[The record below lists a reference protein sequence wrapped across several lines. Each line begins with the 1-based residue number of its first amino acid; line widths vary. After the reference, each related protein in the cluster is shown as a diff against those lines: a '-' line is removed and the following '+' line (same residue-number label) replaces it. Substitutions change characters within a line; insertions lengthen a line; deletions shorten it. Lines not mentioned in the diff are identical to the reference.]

1 MKNMNSKKFIKY
13 YFNLY
18 KNKFILV
25 ILFIFLSVLSYVLS
39 PIIIGKLIDNFGS
52 NNIYIYF
59 IVLLILILLYFI
71 FNYLSNIILKRTML
85 RITNEIRN
93 DFIKKINSLK
103 ISNLDKYKSG
113 DITSRIVNDIDFI
126 NDGGVEFINQLITSI
141 LTIIIIF
148 IIMFSLN
155 ITLALVI
162 LLFTPIA
169 CFIPYYVTK
178 KTKNLYKKQQVSE
191 GKMGSFVKEKIYNY
205 SYIKVNFIEDKI
217 ISKFFKNSLEYSSN
231 NRRAV
236 FYSSIANP
244 TSRFLN
250 GIVLVIVCLIGGKY
264 AINGIISVGT
274 FQVFISYATQFIKP
288 FNELSNVSGELA
300 NCLASIDR
308 VLDIFNLENED
319 IDGIHLERTS
329 GKIDFCNVD
338 FSYSK
343 NSKLIEDLSCCF
355 ESKKKIAIVGSTGSG
370 KTTLINLLLRFY
382 DLDNGSIKVDNLDI
396 KDLSLY
402 SYRER
407 IGVVLQ
413 ENYLFSGS
421 ILDNIK
427 YGCSDATMDE
437 IIKACKAAKCHDFIE
452 ILPDGYN
459 TLLDNISLSSGQKQL
474 ICIAR
479 VILNNPSIL
488 ILDEATS
495 DIDTLTEVKVQLA
508 LENLMKD
515 RSSIVIAHR
524 LSTIKKADK
533 IIVMDKGNI
542 VEVGKHDELLS
553 KKGYYYS
560 IYNSQFLD
568 I

>member
-1 MKNMNSKKFIKY
+1 MNSKKFIKY

-126 NDGGVEFINQLITSI
+126 NDGGVEFISQLITSI

-437 IIKACKAAKCHDFIE
+437 VIKACKAAKCHDFIE
-452 ILPDGYN
+452 ILPDGYD

>member
-1 MKNMNSKKFIKY
+1 MNSKKFIKY

-162 LLFTPIA
+162 LLFTPIS

>member
-1 MKNMNSKKFIKY
+1 MTSKEFIKY
-13 YFNLY
+13 YFSLY
-18 KNKFILV
+18 KSKFILV
-25 ILFIFLSVLSYVLS
+25 FIFIFLSVFSYVLS
-39 PIIIGKLIDNFGS
+39 PIIIGKLIDNFGKS
-52 NNIYIYF
+52 DIYIYF
-59 IVLLILILLYFI
+59 IILFILILLYFV
-71 FNYLSNIILKRTML
+71 FNYFANVILKRTVL

-93 DFIKKINSLK
+93 NFIKNINYLK
-103 ISNLDKYKSG
+103 ISSLDKYSSG
-113 DITSRIVNDIDFI
+113 DISSRIINDIDFI
-126 NDGGVEFINQLITSI
+126 NDGGIEFLYQLITSI
-141 LTIIIIF
+141 LTIVIIF

-155 ITLALVI
+155 IKLSLVI

-178 KTKNLYKKQQVSE
+178 KTKNLYKKQQMSE
-191 GKMGSFVKEKIYNY
+191 GKIGSYVKEKINNY

-217 ISKFFKNSLEYSSN
+217 ISKFLKLSLDYSSN
-231 NRRAV
+231 NRKAV
-236 FYSSIANP
+236 FYSSLANP

-250 GIVLVIVCLIGGKY
+250 GVVLVIVCFIGVRY
-264 AINGIISVGT
+264 AIEGVITVGT

-308 VLDIFNLENED
+308 ILEIFNLSKEEV
-319 IDGIHLERTS
+319 DGIHLERTS
-329 GKIDFCNVD
+329 GKLEFCNVD

-343 NSKLIEDLSCCF
+343 KNKLIEDLSCLF
-355 ESKKKIAIVGSTGSG
+355 ESKKRVAIVGTTGSG

-382 DLDNGSIKVDNLDI
+382 DVDDGSIKIDNIDI

-402 SYRER
+402 SYHER

-421 ILDNIK
+421 VLDNIK
-427 YGCSDATMDE
+427 YGYNEASME
-437 IIKACKAAKCHDFIE
+437 EVISACKAANCHDFIVN
-452 ILPDGYN
+452 LPDGYD
-459 TLLDNISLSSGQKQL
+459 TMLDNISLSSGQKQL

-495 DIDTLTEVKVQLA
+495 DIDTLTEVKVQSA

-524 LSTIKKADK
+524 LSTIKNADK
-533 IIVMDKGNI
+533 IIVMDKGSI
-542 VEVGKHDELLS
+542 VEVGTHKELLS
-553 KKGYYYS
+553 KKGYYQT

>member
-1 MKNMNSKKFIKY
+1 
-13 YFNLY
+13 
-18 KNKFILV
+18 
-25 ILFIFLSVLSYVLS
+25 
-39 PIIIGKLIDNFGS
+39 
-52 NNIYIYF
+52 
-59 IVLLILILLYFI
+59 
-71 FNYLSNIILKRTML
+71 
-85 RITNEIRN
+85 
-93 DFIKKINSLK
+93 
-103 ISNLDKYKSG
+103 
-113 DITSRIVNDIDFI
+113 
-126 NDGGVEFINQLITSI
+126 
-141 LTIIIIF
+141 
-148 IIMFSLN
+148 MFSLN

-427 YGCSDATMDE
+427 YGCSDAAMDE
-437 IIKACKAAKCHDFIE
+437 VIKACKAAKCHDFIE

>member
-1 MKNMNSKKFIKY
+1 MKSMNSKKFIKY

-39 PIIIGKLIDNFGS
+39 PIVIGKLIDNFGS

-59 IVLLILILLYFI
+59 IVLFILILLYFI
-71 FNYLSNIILKRTML
+71 FNYLSNIILKRTIL

-103 ISNLDKYKSG
+103 ISYLDKYNSG

-162 LLFTPIA
+162 LLFTPVA

-178 KTKNLYKKQQVSE
+178 KTKNLYKRQQVSE
-191 GKMGSFVKEKIYNY
+191 GKMGSYVKEKIHNY

-217 ISKFFKNSLEYSSN
+217 ISKFFKNTLEYSSN

-264 AINGIISVGT
+264 AIHGVISVGT

-308 VLDIFNLENED
+308 ILEINNLSSED
-319 IDGIHLERTS
+319 VSGIHLERTS
-329 GKIDFCNVD
+329 GKIDFCSVD

-343 NSKLIEDLSCCF
+343 SNKLIEDLSCSF

-382 DLDNGSIKVDNLDI
+382 DVDSGSIKVDNLDI

-427 YGCSDATMDE
+427 YGCSNATMDE
-437 IIKACKAAKCHDFIE
+437 VIKACKDAKCHDFIE

-459 TLLDNISLSSGQKQL
+459 TQLDNISLSSGQKQL

-524 LSTIKKADK
+524 LSTIKNADK
-533 IIVMDKGNI
+533 IIVMDKGCI
-542 VEVGKHDELLS
+542 VEVGNHDELLS

>member
-1 MKNMNSKKFIKY
+1 MNSKKFIKY

-59 IVLLILILLYFI
+59 IILLILILLYFI

-191 GKMGSFVKEKIYNY
+191 GKMGSYVKEKIYNY

-231 NRRAV
+231 NRKAV

-264 AINGIISVGT
+264 AINGVLTVGT

-308 VLDIFNLENED
+308 ILEVLNLDSED
-319 IDGIHLERTS
+319 ISGIHLERTS

-427 YGCSDATMDE
+427 YGCSNATMDE
-437 IIKACKAAKCHDFIE
+437 VIASCKAANCHDFIE
-452 ILPDGYN
+452 NLPDGYN

-495 DIDTLTEVKVQLA
+495 DIDTLTEVKVQKA
-508 LENLMKD
+508 LDNLMKN